1 MAKVRD
7 RHLGTIQ
14 GAVGDQV
21 FKVRSGESYLAEL
34 PHLSGKTPSVKSVN
48 ARKKFG
54 NTGKFASAVNGLPS
68 FKNLW
73 DNVTPDR
80 ISPYNGIFKANYPFI
95 SSSDVTDLASIVPFV
110 NGFSVTTTTVSVSST
125 EIEVAIAPIGTNA
138 EIDTSVELY
147 IQLGA
152 VIKCSDPVADTVPG
166 LYFIPVKSDNLSLNL
181 TTALDFTATLSNQSA
196 SLYGAYSTHKTYLG
210 LVTLTVDGKAV
221 HFSSGFVH

>member
-21 FKVRSGESYLAEL
+21 FKVRNGESYLAEL
-34 PHLSGKTPSVKSVN
+34 PHLSGKVPTVKSVN
-48 ARKKFG
+48 ARKRFG
-54 NTGKFASAVNGLPS
+54 NTGKYASAVNGLPS

-95 SSSDVTDLASIVPFV
+95 SSTDVTDLASIVPLV
-110 NGFSVTTTTVSVSST
+110 NGFTVTTTTVSVSSA
-125 EIEVAIAPIGTNA
+125 EIEVTIAPIGTNA

-152 VIKCSDPVADTVPG
+152 VIKCSDPVADTVPK
-166 LYFIPVKSDNLSLNL
+166 LYFIPVKSGNIPINL
-181 TTALDFTATLSNQSA
+181 TTAVTFTAALSNQSA
-196 SLYGAYSTHKTYLG
+196 GLYSAYSTHKTYFG
-210 LVTLTVDGKAV
+210 IVTLTVDGKAV
-221 HFSSGFVH
+221 HFSSGFIH